1 MTTKNIV
8 PRTGS
13 DNGQIGTTSKHWSK
27 GHFDELT
34 ASVGISAS
42 YLYGDGSNLTGLSGT
57 PAGSTYQIQYNDAGA
72 FGASSELQF
81 DSWTAGNSTLS
92 IGSLAPTRLSNTA
105 QISLMGGTA
114 GSLLWFYRSG
124 GLQSKVWSSSDK
136 SLDISGSTDIL
147 LRAPDGVGVG
157 IDTSATPRAQLD
169 VSGSTVFGSELT
181 HTHTF
186 TGSFHQTGSGATSF
200 FKDTIDVTGN
210 LTASGHVSASAF
222 YGDGSGLTGVTTG
235 TPTLEQ
241 VLTSGNIATTPITG
255 SGLRISDIINTTLSV
270 TADGGDLNL
279 SSSANV
285 NLNLAGGDFKVEGGA
300 MKVGTSTVNVDISQ
314 KGNLS
319 LQGVATLPIISS
331 SFAIS
336 GAFFQGDGSGLTG
349 VTGDWDG
356 QHTGD
361 AGITGSLTVTELT
374 SSAITAPGSDG
385 SLLYNDNGTLSSMIN
400 TQWDGSSGE
409 LTLPAGGGL
418 KVTDDYTIDAFSG
431 LLTIKAQD
439 EVTIRGSYVELSGA
453 HPTNGVWVKS
463 SMSASHN
470 ISASAFY
477 GDGSGLTGVT
487 GDWDG
492 QHTGDAG
499 ITGSLEVLGQISAS
513 LGITGSEIHA
523 IGDLYVGDT
532 GIAPKLYRRAIS
544 KSNSEHK
551 ANYLASEDYVSWYSA
566 YGVPS
571 LSNPMLTNTFYLA
584 NTRWEISSSNGS
596 VYKLFD
602 NDYAGGPLT
611 IAAGDTLPVS
621 VTFTGSNQV
630 YGTSDRGIT
639 YPQGYFIATFL
650 GGGNGIENAS
660 QFDVTLHY
668 SGGLTATIPDSD
680 KEMIAA
686 NSYGQNN
693 CWKLNLTTSQ
703 NYLNKVELNLTA
715 NGGTVCYF
723 TEFEY
728 FQTKPASQFG
738 WDFSGFTKYED
749 QALYKKLSWNNSSL
763 TEVGSID
770 EDGLATMTRFKA
782 DNSSHPGAPSDG
794 AFMYAVSGDMW
805 VKNTSGVQTQI
816 SPHDENDEW
825 QYFSKNTKTGKVVR
839 IRMEKMI
846 RKLEELT
853 GETFIEEE

>member
-336 GAFFQGDGSGLTG
+336 GAFFQ
-349 VTGDWDG
+349 
-356 QHTGD
+356 
-361 AGITGSLTVTELT
+361 
-374 SSAITAPGSDG
+374 
-385 SLLYNDNGTLSSMIN
+385 
-400 TQWDGSSGE
+400 
-409 LTLPAGGGL
+409 
-418 KVTDDYTIDAFSG
+418 
-431 LLTIKAQD
+431 
-439 EVTIRGSYVELSGA
+439 
-453 HPTNGVWVKS
+453 
-463 SMSASHN
+463 
-470 ISASAFY
+470 